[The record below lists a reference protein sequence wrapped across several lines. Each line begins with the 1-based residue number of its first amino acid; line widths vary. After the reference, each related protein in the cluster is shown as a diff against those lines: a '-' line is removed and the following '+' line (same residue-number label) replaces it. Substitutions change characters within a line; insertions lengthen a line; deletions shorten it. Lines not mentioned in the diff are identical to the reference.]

1 MAKVHQKLLK
11 IQGSLKVPKAKL
23 SDYGGYHYR
32 SLEDIIEAAK
42 PLMDE
47 HGVALLISDNIEH
60 IEGRFYVKATATLV
74 DIEDGECVSVE
85 SFARE
90 AQARKKMDDAQVT
103 GAASS
108 YARKYALCGLLA
120 IDGQDDIDD
129 LGPDEGDPK
138 QGKKGQQGQQGQN
151 NQQNQRKQ
159 QNQGNQGNQQAQQN
173 KQGQQGQNNGINV
186 ILGRQSNFIKSGV
199 FGFRTVQ
206 FHDQKIGWIMTVNPE
221 LTEKL
226 AELKSGITKQVIGE
240 VVPDDQ
246 KTEEFPKDTLKDRV
260 FMVADI
266 V

>member
-11 IQGSLKVPKAKL
+11 IQGSLKVPKAKF

-47 HGVALLISDNIEH
+47 HGVALLISDDIEH

-74 DIEDGECVSVE
+74 DIEDGECVSVDG
-85 SFARE
+85 FARE
-90 AQARKKMDDAQVT
+90 VQARKKMDDAQVT

-120 IDGQDDIDD
+120 IDGQDDLDD

-138 QGKKGQQGQQGQN
+138 QNKQGQQGQQGQN

-159 QNQGNQGNQQAQQN
+159 QNQGNQGNQQ
-173 KQGQQGQNNGINV
+173 GQNNGINV

-199 FGFRTVQ
+199 LGFRTAQ
-206 FHDQKIGWIMTVNPE
+206 FHDKKIGWIMTVNPE

-226 AELKSGITKQVIGE
+226 AELKAGITQQVIGE
-240 VVPDDQ
+240 VVPDNQ

-260 FMVADI
+260 FMVTDI
-266 V
+266 A